1 MKIVLAGAS
10 GLIGQPLADSLRRD
24 GHDVLTLVRRAP
36 SGAGEVRWDPASGD
50 LDASTVADADVVV
63 CLSGVGV
70 ADKRW
75 TENYKR
81 AIVDS
86 RVDTVGTIARTLT
99 SSGSSAALVAASAV
113 GYYGDTGSRPVD
125 ESTAAGDSFLAG
137 VCQLWEDAA
146 APARDAG
153 LRVTHL
159 RTGLV
164 LAKGA
169 GLLKPLSLVVKAG
182 IGGKL
187 GSGRQYFP
195 WISLTDEVAA
205 IRFLIDHD
213 VAGPVNLT
221 APNPVT
227 NAEFTKTLGRV
238 LHRPTVF
245 PVPAFAAKIALG
257 EFAWNALTGQN
268 ALPKALLDAGFE
280 FGHPDLE
287 QALRAELGR

>member
-86 RVDTVGTIARTLT
+86 RVDTVGTIARTLA